1 MRKRLLKSMMLLVLM
16 AFISIGAFAIPANK
30 QAVTVRQPNGK
41 TLTFVLGGDENVNWA
56 RTLDQYTLVRNS
68 EGVFTYGVLNE
79 NGDLVASKYIAAN
92 ANERTAEEIAFL
104 ATLPVN
110 LFYSDSQ
117 IELKKQNSPASRIDA
132 SEAKYPSIGTV
143 KLLVIL
149 VGFSDLPF
157 TYTNQNF
164 VDLVSQDNYNG
175 TGSVKDYYKDNS
187 DEQFI
192 MDIDVAGP
200 YTLPNTMAYYGGNN
214 SYGSDQNMD
223 YFVRHAIDAANPDVD
238 FSDYDNDNDG
248 RVDAIHII
256 FAGTPESSTGVDNEI
271 WPHRSSVSPNVVKDN
286 VRFGP
291 YSCSAEKRNSIA
303 MDGIGTICH
312 EFGHVLGF
320 PDFYDT
326 DYTGSG
332 GQAVVP
338 GDWDLM
344 SSGSYL
350 NNCATPA
357 GLTGM
362 ERQIANWAQPII
374 LTQESNNLYLPAIND
389 SAVFYKID
397 LGNNNEF
404 LMLEH
409 RQKTKWDT
417 YIPGE
422 GMLIYHAQQTR
433 LDRWLEYSYNDINVS
448 PNNRGWYLVPAT
460 GNNGHTETSNCPF
473 PGASGNS
480 NFTNLTNPANTLMDG
495 TPTNKPI
502 TSIQYLNDSVITFNF
517 MSNLPAV
524 ATGAVTSSTITS
536 ISATVSGTILYYGD
550 STISEQGAVWSVS
563 QEALRNLDQDSI
575 TSIIASSTD
584 ATFNVELTG
593 LVPSSTIYYRA
604 YAVSATGTS
613 YGEIKQFN
621 TPSGLGTLL
630 TRPAEQIDSVHATL
644 VGRIVSLG
652 EGEFVEKGFI
662 VSSDEE
668 DGLTLE
674 SSWIVST
681 TEAPQIGQ
689 DYEITLDTLTEG
701 QTYYFKAYVTTSIG
715 TAYGTK
721 RSFTTTFP
729 AIENNVISSN
739 QAFCLGETPQL
750 LTGTEPTGGRGN
762 FTYQWQQK
770 GRTGSWVNATQ
781 ESTNQNYQPEA
792 ITDSTYYRRI
802 VTSNGVIEHIS
813 NTVLLDVKI
822 SRGGIISENI
832 SNDTINLGE
841 ATGQLK
847 LNNHRGTIIDWERS
861 IDNQA
866 WESLNFNERNYP
878 GETPTTEGTYTYRVL
893 VQLDQCPSEYSA
905 EKAIYVKD
913 NSSLEDVANLFEFSV
928 LPNPTAGQITIT
940 SEASKAESLVI
951 TNLLGQEIL
960 KETNCTINGK
970 VINLDAFESGVYFL
984 NIKQGDKQSTKQIIL
999 KK

>member
-1 MRKRLLKSMMLLVLM
+1 MRKGFLKTITLFMLM
-16 AFISIGAFAIPANK
+16 ALISIGAFAIPANK
-30 QAVTVRQPNGK
+30 QAITIRQPNGK
-41 TLTFVLGGDENVNWA
+41 TLTFVLGGDEYVNWA
-56 RTLDQYTLVRNS
+56 TTLDQYTLVRNS
-68 EGVFTYGVLNE
+68 EGVFTYGVLDA
-79 NGDLVASKYIAAN
+79 NGDLVASKYVASN

-110 LFYSDSQ
+110 LFYSESQ
-117 IELKKQNSPASRIDA
+117 IELKKQNSPASAPANHD
-132 SEAKYPSIGTV
+132 AKYPSIGTV

-149 VGFSDLPF
+149 AGFSDLPF

-175 TGSVKDYYKDNS
+175 TGSVKDYYRDNS
-187 DEQFI
+187 NEQFV
-192 MDIDVAGP
+192 MDIDVVGP
-200 YTLPNTMAYYGGNN
+200 YVLPNTMAYYGGNN
-214 SYGSDQNMD
+214 AYGDANVD
-223 YFVRHAIDAANPDVD
+223 WFVAHALAAADPDVD
-238 FSDYDNDNDG
+238 YSIYDNDNNG
-248 RVDAIHII
+248 YVDAVHII

-271 WPHRSSVSPNVVKDN
+271 WPHRSNVNPNIVKDN
-286 VRFGP
+286 KRFGP
-291 YSCSAEKRNSIA
+291 YSCSAEKRNSVV

-326 DYTGSG
+326 DYTSSG

-350 NNCATPA
+350 NNSATPA

-362 ERQIANWAQPII
+362 EKHIANWAHPIE
-374 LTQESNNLYLPAIND
+374 LTETADYLYLPAIND

-404 LMLEH
+404 LMIEH
-409 RQKTKWDT
+409 RRKTRWDA
-417 YIPGE
+417 YIPGQ
-422 GMLIYHAQQTR
+422 GMLIYHGQQNR
-433 LDRWLEYSYNDINVS
+433 IDNWLYNSQNNINVN
-448 PNNRGWYLVPAT
+448 PNNRGWYIVPAS
-460 GNNGHTETSNCPF
+460 GNDGHTESSYAPF
-473 PGASGNS
+473 PGSSGNT
-480 NFTNLTNPANTLMDG
+480 NFTNTTTPANTLMNG

-517 MSNLPAV
+517 MSNLPSV
-524 ATGAVTSSTITS
+524 KTDSV
-536 ISATVSGTILYYGD
+536 SATATT
-550 STISEQGAVWSVS
+550 STTATVWGSITYAGNGEITERGAVWSLS
-563 QEALRNLDQDSI
+563 QSALSNLEQDSI
-575 TSIIASSTD
+575 TSVASTSTD
-584 ATFNVELTG
+584 DVFSVGLTD
-593 LVPSSTIYYRA
+593 LERSSIIYYRA
-604 YAVSATGTS
+604 YAVTSTGIS
-613 YGEIKQFN
+613 YGGIKQFS
-621 TPSGLGTLL
+621 TPSGLGTVL
-630 TRPAEQIDSVHATL
+630 TQSATAIDSIHATL
-644 VGRIVSLG
+644 VGRLMGFG
-652 EGEFVEKGFI
+652 EGEFVEKGFV
-662 VSSDEE
+662 VSSDSENE
-668 DGLTLE
+668 LTLE
-674 SSWIVST
+674 STWSVQNDTVS
-681 TEAPQIGQ
+681 AG
-689 DYEITLDTLTEG
+689 YYYVTLDTLTEG
-701 QTYYFKAYVTTSIG
+701 QTYYYKAYITTTLG

-721 RSFTTTFP
+721 RNFTTTFP

-802 VTSNGVIEHIS
+802 VTSNGVVEHIS
-813 NTVLLDVKI
+813 NTILLDVKI
-822 SRGGIISENI
+822 SRGGFISETI
-832 SNDTINLGE
+832 SNDTIALGNS
-841 ATGQLK
+841 TGQLK
-847 LNNHRGTIIDWERS
+847 LNSYRGTIIDWERS

-878 GETPTTEGTYTYRVL
+878 GETPTTEATYTYRVL
-893 VQLDQCPSEYSA
+893 VQLDQCPSEYSE

-913 NSSLEDVANLFEFSV
+913 YSSLQDVADLFEFSV
-928 LPNPTAGQITIT
+928 LPNPTVGQITIT
-940 SEASKAESLVI
+940 SEEAQAEVLVI
-951 TNLLGQEIL
+951 TNVLGQEIL

-970 VINLDAFESGVYFL
+970 TINLDAFESGVYFL
-984 NIKQGDKQSTKQIIL
+984 NIKQGNKQATKQIIL

>member
-16 AFISIGAFAIPANK
+16 TIISIGAFAIPANK
-30 QAVTVRQPNGK
+30 QAVTIRQPNGK
-41 TLTFVLGGDENVNWA
+41 TLTFVLGGDEYVNWA
-56 RTLDQYTLVRNS
+56 TTLDQYTLVRNS
-68 EGVFTYGVLNE
+68 EGVFTYGVLDE
-79 NGDLVASKYIAAN
+79 NGDLVASKYIASN

-104 ATLPVN
+104 STLPVN
-110 LFYSDSQ
+110 LFYSDRQ
-117 IELKKQNSPASRIDA
+117 VELKKQNSPASLPANSD
-132 SEAKYPSIGTV
+132 AKYPSIGTV

-149 VGFSDLPF
+149 VGFSDKPF

-164 VDLVSQDNYNG
+164 VDLVSADNYNG

-214 SYGSDQNMD
+214 AYGSDQNMD

-238 FSDYDNDNDG
+238 YADYDNDNDN

-256 FAGTPESSTGVDNEI
+256 FAGTPESSTGIDNEI
-271 WPHRSSVSPNVVKDN
+271 WPHRSSVSPNIVKDN

-291 YSCSAEKRNSIA
+291 YSCSAEKKNSVA

-332 GQAVVP
+332 GQAAVP

-350 NNCATPA
+350 NNSATPA
-357 GLTGM
+357 GLTGI
-362 ERQIANWAQPII
+362 ERQIANWAQPIE
-374 LTQESNNLYLPAIND
+374 LTTTANGLSLPAIND

-409 RQKTKWDT
+409 RRKTKWDS

-422 GMLIYHAQQTR
+422 GMLIYHAQQNR
-433 LDRWLEYSYNDINVS
+433 INNWLENGQNNINVTPS
-448 PNNRGWYLVPAT
+448 NRGWYIVPAT
-460 GNNGHTETSNCPF
+460 GNDAHTETGNAPF
-473 PGASGNS
+473 PGISGNM
-480 NFTNLTNPANTLMDG
+480 NFTNLTTPANTLMNG

-502 TSIQYLNDSVITFNF
+502 TSIQYQNDSVITFNF
-517 MSNLPAV
+517 MSDLPAV
-524 ATGAVTSSTITS
+524 STGAVTSSTITS
-536 ISATVSGTILYYGD
+536 SSAIVSGSILYYGD
-550 STISEQGAVWSVS
+550 STISEQGAVWSVN

-575 TSIIASSTD
+575 TAIAANTTD
-584 ATFNVELTG
+584 AVFTVELTG

-604 YAVSATGTS
+604 YAESSTGTS
-613 YGEIKQFN
+613 YGEVRQFN

-630 TRPAEQIDSVHATL
+630 TQAASNIDSVHATIK
-644 VGRIVSLG
+644 GKIVNLG

-662 VSSDEE
+662 VSSDEN

-674 SSWIVST
+674 SSWIIPVVDTVT
-681 TEAPQIGQ
+681 TGN
-689 DYEITLDTLTEG
+689 YEITLDTLTEG
-701 QTYYFKAYVTTSIG
+701 MTYYFKAYLTTTLG

-729 AIENNVISSN
+729 EIHNNVISSD

-750 LTGTEPTGGRGN
+750 LTGSEPTGGRGN

-792 ITDSTYYRRI
+792 ITDSTYYRRV
-802 VTSNGVIEHIS
+802 VTSNGVVEHIS

-822 SRGGIISENI
+822 TRGGIISENI
-832 SNDTINLGE
+832 SNDTIALGD

-847 LNNHRGTIIDWERS
+847 LNNYRGTIIDWERS

-866 WESLNFNERNYP
+866 WESLGFNQRNYP
-878 GETPTTEGTYTYRVL
+878 GETPTTEATYTYRVK
-893 VQLDQCPSEYSA
+893 VQLDQCPSDYSA

-913 NSSLEDVANLFEFSV
+913 YSSIQDVEAIFDYTV

-940 SEASKAESLVI
+940 SDEAQAESLTI
-951 TNLLGQEIL
+951 TNVLGQEIL
-960 KETNCTINGK
+960 KETNCNINGK
-970 VINLDAFESGVYFL
+970 VINLDSFESGIYFL
-984 NIKQGDKQSTKQIIL
+984 NIKQGNKQSTKQIIL

>member
-1 MRKRLLKSMMLLVLM
+1 MTLFVLM
-16 AFISIGAFAIPANK
+16 VLISIGAFAIPANK
-30 QAVTVRQPNGK
+30 QAVTIRQPNGK
-41 TLTFVLGGDENVNWA
+41 TLTFILGGDEYVNWA
-56 RTLDQYTLVRNS
+56 TTIDQYTLVRNS
-68 EGVFTYGVLNE
+68 EGVFTYGVLDA
-79 NGDLVASKYIAAN
+79 NGDLVASKYIASN
-92 ANERTAEEIAFL
+92 PSERTGEEIAFL
-104 ATLPVN
+104 STLPVN

-117 IELKKQNSPASRIDA
+117 IELKKQNSPASKPENID
-132 SEAKYPSIGTV
+132 AKYPSIGTV

-175 TGSVKDYYKDNS
+175 TGSVKDYYRDNS
-187 DEQFI
+187 GGQFI

-200 YTLPNTMAYYGGNN
+200 YTLPNSMAYYGGN
-214 SYGSDQNMD
+214 SQWGSDQNMD
-223 YFVRHAIDAANPDVD
+223 FFVLHSLNAADPDVD
-238 FSDYDNDNDG
+238 FADYDNDADG
-248 RVDAIHII
+248 YVDAIHII

-271 WPHRSSVSPNVVKDN
+271 WPHRSNVNPNIQKDGK
-286 VRFGP
+286 RFGP
-291 YSCSAEKRNSIA
+291 YSCSAEKRNSVS

-332 GQAVVP
+332 GQSYVP

-350 NNCATPA
+350 NNSATPA
-357 GLTGM
+357 GLTGI

-374 LTQESNNLYLPAIND
+374 LTETADNQYLPAIND

-409 RQKTKWDT
+409 RRKTRWDA
-417 YIPGE
+417 YIPGA
-422 GMLIYHAQQTR
+422 GMLIYHGQQTKI
-433 LDRWLEYSYNDINVS
+433 DNWLNNDQNNINVN
-448 PNNRGWYLVPAT
+448 PNDRGWYIVPAT
-460 GNNGHTETSNCPF
+460 GNNGHTETSQAPF
-473 PGASGNS
+473 PGASGNT
-480 NFTNLTNPANTLMDG
+480 NFTNNTIPANTLNNG

-502 TSIQYLNDSVITFNF
+502 TSIRYVNDSVLNFNF
-517 MSNLPAV
+517 MSNLPSV
-524 ATGAVTSSTITS
+524 STDSVSVLTTTSHT
-536 ISATVSGTILYYGD
+536 ATVWGNVIYYGD
-550 STISEQGAVWSVS
+550 STISEQGAIWSIS
-563 QEALRNLDQDSI
+563 QQALRNLEQDSI
-575 TSIIASSTD
+575 TIVASTTLTE
-584 ATFNVELTG
+584 TFSADLTG
-593 LVPSSTIYYRA
+593 LIPSSIIYYRA
-604 YAVSATGTS
+604 YAVSSAGTT
-613 YGEIKQFN
+613 YGEVKQFQ

-630 TRPAEQIDSVHATL
+630 TRPATSIDSVHATL
-644 VGRIVSLG
+644 NGNILVLG
-652 EGEFVEKGFI
+652 EGEFVEKGFV
-662 VSSDEE
+662 VSTDEDDE
-668 DGLTLE
+668 LTLE
-674 SSWIVST
+674 STWSVSSTDT
-681 TEAPQIGQ
+681 TMGLYA
-689 DYEITLDTLTEG
+689 ITLDTLTEG
-701 QTYYFKAYVTTSIG
+701 QTYYFKAYLTTTIG

-729 AIENNVISSN
+729 EIENNVISSN

-750 LTGTEPTGGRGN
+750 LTGTVPTGGRGN

-792 ITDSTYYRRI
+792 ITDSTYYRRV

-813 NTVLLDVKI
+813 NTILLDVKI
-822 SRGGIISENI
+822 SRGGMISENI
-832 SNDTINLGE
+832 SNDTIALGNS
-841 ATGQLK
+841 TGQLR
-847 LNNHRGTIIDWERS
+847 LNNYRGSIIDWERS

-866 WESLNFNERNYP
+866 WESLGITTQNYA

-913 NSSLEDVANLFEFSV
+913 YSSLQDVENIFNFNV

-940 SEASKAESLVI
+940 SQEVKAESLTI
-951 TNLLGQEIL
+951 TNVLGQEIL

-970 VINLDAFESGVYFL
+970 TINLEGFESGVYFL
-984 NIKQGDKQSTKQIIL
+984 NIKQGDKQQTKQIIL

>member
-1 MRKRLLKSMMLLVLM
+1 MRKGLLKTITLFVLITL
-16 AFISIGAFAIPANK
+16 ISIGAFAIPANK

-41 TLTFVLGGDENVNWA
+41 TLTFVLGGDEYVNWA
-56 RTLDQYTLVRNS
+56 TTLDNYTLVRNNQ
-68 EGVFTYGVLNE
+68 GVFTYGVLDA
-79 NGDLVASKYIAAN
+79 NGDLVASKYIASN
-92 ANERTAEEIAFL
+92 ANERSAEEIAFL
-104 ATLPVN
+104 STLPVN

-117 IELKKQNSPASRIDA
+117 IELKKQNSPASRPANND
-132 SEAKYPSIGTV
+132 AKYPSIGTV

-149 VGFSDLPF
+149 AGFSDLPF
-157 TYTNQNF
+157 TYTNANF

-175 TGSVKDYYKDNS
+175 TGSVKDYYADNS
-187 DEQFI
+187 NHQFI

-200 YTLPNTMAYYGGNN
+200 YVLPNSMAYYGGNN

-223 YFVRHAIDAANPDVD
+223 FFVAHALTAADPDVNYA
-238 FSDYDNDNDG
+238 DYDNDGDG
-248 RVDAIHII
+248 YVDAVHII

-271 WPHRSSVSPNVVKDN
+271 WPHRSSVNPNIQKDN
-286 VRFGP
+286 KRFGP
-291 YSCSAEKRNSIA
+291 YSCSAEKRNNVV

-332 GQAVVP
+332 GQAYVP

-350 NNCATPA
+350 NNSATPA
-357 GLTGM
+357 GLTGI

-374 LTQESNNLYLPAIND
+374 LTAQANNQYLPAIND

-409 RQKTKWDT
+409 RRKTRWDA

-433 LDRWLEYSYNDINVS
+433 INNWLNNHQNNINVN
-448 PNNRGWYLVPAT
+448 PNNRGWYIVPAT
-460 GNNGHTETSNCPF
+460 GNDGHTETSNAPF
-473 PGASGNS
+473 PGASGNT
-480 NFTNLTNPANTLMDG
+480 NFTNNSVPANTLMNG

-517 MSNLPAV
+517 MSDLPAISTDSV
-524 ATGAVTSSTITS
+524 SPSTITS
-536 ISATVSGTILYYGD
+536 ISATVWGSVIYYGD
-550 STISEQGAVWSVS
+550 STISEQGALWSVN
-563 QEALRNLDQDSI
+563 QEALRNLDTDNI
-575 TSIIASSTD
+575 TSIASETVAQNFSTQ
-584 ATFNVELTG
+584 LTG
-593 LVPSSTIYYRA
+593 LVPSSIIYYRTYAISENGTA
-604 YAVSATGTS
+604 YGPV
-613 YGEIKQFN
+613 KQFS

-630 TRPAEQIDSVHATL
+630 TRPATGIDSVHATL
-644 VGRIVSLG
+644 IGNVISMG
-652 EGEFVEKGFI
+652 EGEFIEKGFV
-662 VSSDEE
+662 VSTDA
-668 DGLTLE
+668 DNDLTLE
-674 SSWIVST
+674 TSWYVQNDT
-681 TEAPQIGQ
+681 AAIGL
-689 DYEITLDTLTEG
+689 YYVNIDTLTEG
-701 QTYYFKAYVTTSIG
+701 QTYYYKAYLTTSLG

-739 QAFCLGETPQL
+739 QAFCLGQTPQL

-770 GRTGSWVNATQ
+770 GRTGNWVNATQ
-781 ESTNQNYQPEA
+781 ESTNKDYQPEA
-792 ITDSTYYRRI
+792 ITDSTYYRRV
-802 VTSNGVIEHIS
+802 VTSNGVVEHIS
-813 NTVLLDVKI
+813 NTILLDVKI
-822 SRGGIISENI
+822 SRGGVISETI
-832 SNDTINLGE
+832 SNDTIALGNS
-841 ATGQLK
+841 TGQLK
-847 LNNHRGTIIDWERS
+847 LNNYRGSIIDWERS

-866 WESLNFNERNYP
+866 WESLNFNERNHP

-913 NSSLEDVANLFEFSV
+913 YSSLQDVENLFDYTV

-940 SEASKAESLVI
+940 SKEAQADVIVI
-951 TNLLGQEIL
+951 TNVLGQEIL

-984 NIKQGDKQSTKQIIL
+984 NIKQGDKQATKQIIL